1 MTEQKSSVGRK
12 ELYTSHIKPY
22 LEDISKYKKSGYTE
36 SEIASKL
43 GVSYSAFNK
52 YKQKHEELTQALKVG
67 NEELVVELEN
77 TLFRRALGFEHEE
90 IRTVIEER
98 SGRPSKRVEKH
109 RKYYPP
115 SDTAIIFAL
124 KKLKP
129 EKYGDELR
137 VNMEQQ
143 VIIVDDMDGMLDE

>member
-1 MTEQKSSVGRK
+1 MTEQKSNAGRK
-12 ELYTSHIKPY
+12 ELYTSMIQPY
-22 LEDISKYKKSGYTE
+22 LSDISKYKKSGYTE
-36 SEIASKL
+36 SEIAQKL

-90 IRTVIEER
+90 VRTVVEER
-98 SGRPSKRVEKH
+98 GGRQFKRIEKH
-109 RKYYPP
+109 RKFYPP

-129 EKYGDELR
+129 EKYGDEIK

-143 VIIVDDMDGMLDE
+143 VVIIDDMDGV